1 MARSRD
7 KKVSLGRLLG
17 KKVLRDTGSLGAASI
32 SLMVLMA
39 VGVSLYVIFAEA
51 RANLNASVQ
60 EFYRRSH
67 FGSAT
72 VLVESAPPSLV
83 DSVRLVPGV
92 TEVMGRRVKDGTLIL
107 RDRIRRRVQGRF
119 IGIVPGQRSP
129 INDYTVVRGREIS
142 GRGECLV
149 EQKFAEANRLN
160 PGDLV
165 TASYVGQR
173 HDFVISGT
181 VASPEY
187 LYPAPDKESPMGMPE
202 TFGVCWVDDDA
213 LRQWLGIGQ
222 IVTEVHALTTPGRE
236 DEVVRTMRALGD
248 RYGLRSWW
256 THEDQPSARLLKNDL
271 QGWQALSLIFPSLFM
286 FAAALSL
293 YSSLNRIIRLQT
305 GVIGFLRASGLS
317 RREVLW
323 HYVLQG
329 ALVTACG
336 ALPGMVLGH
345 AGSKWMVKMY
355 VGVIQIPVCLTQ
367 PYPQVQATAVFM
379 AIAVG
384 VVAAYLPARRAANT
398 PPAIAMRGDAATDRA
413 DAAGNRPDNWLVA
426 LTRYLPTLLRIPA
439 RGLIRKPSRTA
450 LAVGGLA
457 SGCAILLMTLGLY
470 VSIMDSIGEFLDK
483 MVHYELDVTL
493 SSPQADSLID
503 ALGSIEGVTAITHS
517 AMAPVRVIAGDKQAN
532 MTANGVEA
540 GQRTMWLPTTEGKP
554 IQFKPGEL
562 WIAQYVAKRLGVKPG
577 DPITVEWAFSGRQKP
592 IRTHMVLGGVMD
604 VTFGGFAMGEYH
616 DLRRRLVDRAYPM
629 AAYGATIAC
638 PPEVGRVL
646 KRRLERDDAVV
657 NVISMGDLR
666 TQIYSSMRITRIFIG
681 IMLGFGAILAG
692 AVLHSV
698 SSVGILERMR
708 ELATL
713 RSLGFSA
720 QATTGVAALEIYLM
734 AGLGLAVGFPFGT
747 WLNRGFLGSF
757 ETDMFTFRSH
767 LPLWTYGFAA
777 LVVLTLVSWSL
788 RAGVEKLRTI
798 DLAQAT
804 KARE

>member
-1 MARSRD
+1 MRARADRPVSLSRLLA
-7 KKVSLGRLLG
+7 KKVW
-17 KKVLRDTGSLGAASI
+17 RDTGALGAASV

-51 RANLNASVQ
+51 RANLNASVA
-60 EFYRRSH
+60 EFYRQSR

-72 VLVESAPPSLV
+72 VLVQSAPPSLV
-83 DSVRLVPGV
+83 DTIRLVPGV
-92 TEVMGRRVKDGTLIL
+92 TQVMGRRVKDGTLIL
-107 RDRIRRRVQGRF
+107 RDRKRRRVQGRF
-119 IGIVPGQRSP
+119 IGITPGQRAP
-129 INDYTVVRGREIS
+129 INDYTVIRGREIS

-149 EQKFAEANRLN
+149 EQKFAEANSLG

-173 HDFVISGT
+173 HDFVIAGT

-202 TFGVCWVDDDA
+202 TFGVCWVDDDT

-222 IVTEVHALTTPGRE
+222 IVTEVHVLCEPGRE
-236 DEVVRTMRALGD
+236 DEVVRTMQALGE

-256 THEDQPSARLLKNDL
+256 THEDQPSHRLLKNDL

-305 GVIGFLRASGLS
+305 GGIGFLRASGLS

-323 HYVLQG
+323 HYVAQG
-329 ALVTACG
+329 ALVTAAG
-336 ALPGMVLGH
+336 ALPGMLLGH
-345 AGSKWMVKMY
+345 AGSRWMVKMY
-355 VGVIQIPVCLTQ
+355 IGVIQVPVCLTR
-367 PYPQVQATAVFM
+367 PYPQVQMTAAAM
-379 AIAVG
+379 ALAVG
-384 VVAAYLPARRAANT
+384 AIAAYLPARRAANT
-398 PPAIAMRGDAATDRA
+398 PPAIAMRGDAATDRV
-413 DAAGNRPDNWLVA
+413 DLSGNRQDNWLVA

-439 RGLIRKPSRTA
+439 RGLIRKPSRTL

-470 VSIMDSIGEFLDK
+470 VSIMDSIGEFLDR
-483 MVHYELDVTL
+483 MVRYELEITL
-493 SSPQADSLID
+493 SSPQAETLIN
-503 ALGSIEGVTAITHS
+503 ALGRMDGVTAVTHS
-517 AMAPVRVIAGDKQAN
+517 AIAPVRVLAGDRQAN
-532 MTANGVEA
+532 MTAYGIEA

-554 IQFKPGEL
+554 IHFRPGEL
-562 WIAQYVAKRLGVKPG
+562 WMATYVAKRLGIKPG
-577 DPITVEWAFSGRQKP
+577 DPITVEWAFSGRQKT

-616 DLRRRLVDRAYPM
+616 DLRRRLVDRAYPE

-638 PPEVGRVL
+638 SPELGRVL
-646 KRRLERDDAVV
+646 RRRLERDETVV
-657 NVISMGDLR
+657 NINSMGDLR
-666 TQIYSSMRITRIFIG
+666 TQIYSSMRITRIFIA

-720 QATTGVAALEIYLM
+720 KATTGVAALEIYLM
-734 AGLGLAVGFPFGT
+734 AGVGLAVGFPFGT
-747 WLNRGFLGSF
+747 WLNRGFLTSF
-757 ETDMFTFRSH
+757 ETEMFTFRSD
-767 LPLWTYGFAA
+767 LPVWTYAFAA
-777 LVVLTLVSWSL
+777 VVVLSLVSWSL